1 MNSEIS
7 IKAKSRTMY
16 PFKARPRGLE
26 KFAGV
31 TVLLSIFWLCGVAGS
46 FAFAGESDR
55 NADQSDEYSFNWLDP
70 DKKIYV
76 LQNRKY
82 LKAGHPVISLMA
94 GAGFSN
100 PYKITYNLDPRFAY
114 YINETWGVEVFY
126 TLTNNTDNSTLVAL
140 GLAAKNVMP
149 QIREIRAQSGA
160 MIHYVPWYAKINVF
174 NNILYFDWY
183 FGVGAGKISA
193 FVDQRKSTDA
203 PSNFVAQDLYGLFLS
218 SGHEYHLSQN
228 LLVRLDVS
236 GAIYPAPVSGFT
248 GDSAWYSNFNFGLGI
263 GWKL

>member
-1 MNSEIS
+1 MCIL
-7 IKAKSRTMY
+7 KMG
-16 PFKARPRGLE
+16 FQGFG
-26 KFAGV
+26 KFAGL
-31 TVLLSIFWLCGVAGS
+31 TILLSIFWLFWLCGSSENLAH
-46 FAFAGESDR
+46 ASDER
-55 NADQSDEYSFNWLDP
+55 ERDKDDEYSFNWLDP

-82 LKAGHPVISLMA
+82 LKGGHPVISLMA

-114 YINETWGVEVFY
+114 YINETWGIELFY
-126 TLTNNTDNSTLVAL
+126 TLTNNMDNSTLVAL
-140 GLAAKNVMP
+140 GTAAKNVMP
-149 QIREIRAQSGA
+149 QVREIRAQTGA
-160 MIHYVPWYAKINVF
+160 MVHYVPWYAKINVF

-183 FGVGAGKISA
+183 FGVGAGTITA
-193 FVDQRKSTDA
+193 FVDQRTSTSA
-203 PSNFVAQDLYGLFLS
+203 PSNFVPQNLYGIFLS

-236 GAIYPAPVSGFT
+236 GAIYQAPVGGFT
-248 GDSAWYSNFNFGLGI
+248 GDSAWFSNFNFGLGL